1 MPRFGQPGAL
11 FFDNANVTEFLRRW
25 NIECEDYGLT
35 DIQKCIR
42 LPDYCTA
49 KTKDVIEIL
58 DGYKQNNWTKLQ
70 EELKGLFWQ
79 YDQHKDTLATLNELI
94 HEAPNTDLTIF
105 VLRYTAITES
115 LVTGNEMS
123 LIQRVRRFFDGLP
136 ADLREK
142 ALEYCI
148 KQKWKLS
155 SHDTGIT
162 DPDFDLLKKFV
173 LEKAEIAKRKVVYN
187 KERAI
192 EGGFGEPNGS
202 ATSIKPPTYPTSSL
216 EPSVISLTV
225 VPAPATTPVS
235 APDPIAELTKQVAL
249 LIQANMQTPKLTST
263 ATNATAR
270 PPPRCIWC
278 DSTEHIRRSCP
289 ELPLAIQK
297 GLIRFNDKNRIVNAT
312 TGQELPPNYSRGGM
326 KILVQ

>member
-1 MPRFGQPGAL
+1 MSRFSQPGAL

-35 DIQKCIR
+35 DIQKCVR

-49 KTKDVIEIL
+49 KTKDLIEIL

-79 YDQHKDTLATLNELI
+79 YDQQKDTLAALNELI

-123 LIQRVRRFFDGLP
+123 PIQRVRRFFDGFP
-136 ADLREK
+136 ANLCDK
-142 ALEYCI
+142 AFEYCT

-155 SHDTGIT
+155 SHDTGT
-162 DPDFDLLKKFV
+162 EDPDFDLLKKFI
-173 LEKAEIAKRKVVYN
+173 LKKAEMAKWKVVYN

-192 EGGFGEPNGS
+192 EGGFGEPNDTT
-202 ATSIKPPTYPTSSL
+202 TSIKPPTYPTLSL
-216 EPSVISLTV
+216 EPFVILPTV

-235 APDPIAELTKQVAL
+235 APDPIGELTKQVAL
-249 LIQANMQTPKLTST
+249 LIQATMQTPKLTST
-263 ATNATAR
+263 VTNATAR
-270 PPPRCIWC
+270 PPRCIWC
-278 DSTEHIRRSCP
+278 DSTEHIRRFYP
-289 ELPLAIQK
+289 ELSLAIQK
-297 GLIRFNDKNRIVNAT
+297 GLIRSNDKNRIVNAT
-312 TGQELPPNYSRGGM
+312 TGSGNPP
-326 KILVQ
+326 